1 MRLLELLE
9 LSWLEPAEGHLEEAV
24 WPGRCWAGQEG
35 APRVTGGLLTYQ
47 CLQTCEKKLKG
58 TRIEAL
64 AQQCWKPHMMV
75 PFMPDLGVVCF
86 PAD

>member
-1 MRLLELLE
+1 MSRQRDTWRKLCGLAGAGQGRKKELL
-9 LSWLEPAEGHLEEAV
+9 G
-24 WPGRCWAGQEG
+24 
-35 APRVTGGLLTYQ
+35 VTGGLLTYQ
-47 CLQTCEKKLKG
+47 CLQTCEQKLKG